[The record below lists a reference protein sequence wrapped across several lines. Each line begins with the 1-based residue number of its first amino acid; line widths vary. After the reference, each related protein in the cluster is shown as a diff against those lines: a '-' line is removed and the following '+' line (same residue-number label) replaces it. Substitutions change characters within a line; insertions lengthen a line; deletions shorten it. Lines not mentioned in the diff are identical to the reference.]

1 VIGAVMVIILKV
13 ILGSY
18 AILMLVAACQ
28 NFLVTY
34 RLTNMIIGLSSL
46 MMLGALLLSET
57 LFRSMTITALILFQL
72 MAFLNGYQQQFHLVH
87 HIVRLIIT
95 MFLVIAILTLS

>member
-1 VIGAVMVIILKV
+1 MVIILKV

-87 HIVRLIIT
+87 HIVGLIIT

>member
-1 VIGAVMVIILKV
+1 MVIILKV

-34 RLTNMIIGLSSL
+34 RLKRYLD
-46 MMLGALLLSET
+46 
-57 LFRSMTITALILFQL
+57 R
-72 MAFLNGYQQQFHLVH
+72 
-87 HIVRLIIT
+87 
-95 MFLVIAILTLS
+95 